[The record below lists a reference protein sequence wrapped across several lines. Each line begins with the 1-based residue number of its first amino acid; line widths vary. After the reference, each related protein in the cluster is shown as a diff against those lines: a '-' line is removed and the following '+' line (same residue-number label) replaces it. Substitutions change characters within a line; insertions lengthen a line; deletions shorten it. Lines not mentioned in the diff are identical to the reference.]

1 MKLLI
6 IILFNRFKKTRGLK
20 IIYCNF
26 CYLKNDIHWKIDKIK
41 AKSKITI
48 K

>member
-20 IIYCNF
+20 KIYCNF
-26 CYLKNDIHWKIDKIK
+26 CYLKNDKIK
-41 AKSKITI
+41 AKSKLTI

>member
-20 IIYCNF
+20 KIYCNF
-26 CYLKNDIHWKIDKIK
+26 CYLKNDIHWKMIK
-41 AKSKITI
+41 SRPNQK
-48 K
+48 